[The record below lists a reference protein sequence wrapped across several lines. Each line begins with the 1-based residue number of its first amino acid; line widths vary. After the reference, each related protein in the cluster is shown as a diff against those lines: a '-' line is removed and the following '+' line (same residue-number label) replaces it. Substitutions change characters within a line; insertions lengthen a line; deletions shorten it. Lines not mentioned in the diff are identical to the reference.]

1 LFRIGAWFRNSLLQP
16 SLCLQ
21 PSTVLRVFDG
31 VMLWQSD
38 ARRQGGTGGVR
49 TVVGANGADHDE

>member
-1 LFRIGAWFRNSLLQP
+1 MP
-16 SLCLQ
+16 
-21 PSTVLRVFDG
+21 PTVLRVFDG